1 MKVKRVII
9 PTLTLIMVAS
19 MAFGVTACGK
29 KDTYN
34 MLQESTEIELEYAVP
49 DYDSNTE
56 ESKVELL
63 PWLQLSSL
71 ETHPELRTAFEELV
85 GVTGTTGNKEGI
97 LYYNPATQ
105 KADQNVTLYM
115 ATKNSAMSAYFANI
129 DAMTKFGE
137 IAAENYTDIDV
148 DDVNAPYATINAYF
162 ELLPDQEDGQ
172 FDGDATIS
180 RAQAMALLMRATT
193 QVNESQAPD
202 EDADFTAKVGETQYT
217 NFAAPMDE
225 YAYINTSTSLNEQ
238 SFNGTM
244 TKGEYIA
251 LVTNYIRA
259 DYVATLKES
268 GYTDLYSDTSDITI
282 STVSDAGNIKYSE
295 AISDAS
301 KGVPTNL
308 YETFKLAIKNGYLA
322 EADLEDWDSAL
333 TKADAV
339 SLFITMATNYTS
351 NIGNTLYSQYQTP
364 TTDTSTSE
372 YLSESDEISH
382 SKWADING
390 AWDAVHQYEIYAQ
403 ENGADYAFGW
413 TWCYDHGKG
422 AGDQPSYAVYMKE
435 GDPLYGTVYHVGD
448 YLPDGTQFSGTNDEW
463 EAFIKQDFRDQAEAD
478 GYDVYDDPDGDGF
491 IIDLDGSYNP
501 NN

>member
-1 MKVKRVII
+1 MKRKTII
-9 PTLTLIMVAS
+9 SLLCLTMGLSIV
-19 MAFGVTACGK
+19 ACGK
-29 KDTYN
+29 QENTAIVETTV
-34 MLQESTEIELEYAVP
+34 ESTEVENTV
-49 DYDSNTE
+49 TE

-63 PWLQLSSL
+63 PWLQLASL
-71 ETHPELRTAFEELV
+71 ETHPELRTAFEELL
-85 GVTGTTGNKEGI
+85 GVTVSEDGTKTGIIYTDETG
-97 LYYNPATQ
+97 
-105 KADQNVTLYM
+105 KANQNNTLFN
-115 ATKNSAMSAYFANI
+115 ALGKNNLFI
-129 DAMTKFGE
+129 DTIRDTEKSE
-137 IAAENYTDIDV
+137 KIESIAADNYTDIEDNQSIAAV
-148 DDVNAPYATINAYF
+148 INAYF
-162 ELLPDQEDGQ
+162 ELLPDQEEGQ

-193 QVNESQAPD
+193 QVNEAQAPE
-202 EDADFTAKVGETQYT
+202 EDADFTKAVGETQYT
-217 NFAAPMDE
+217 NFAAPMNE
-225 YAYINTSTSLNEQ
+225 YTYLNTSTGLNEQ

-244 TKGEYIA
+244 TKGEFIA

-268 GYTDLYSDTSDITI
+268 GYTDLYSDTSDVTM
-282 STVSDAGNIKYSE
+282 STVSDAGDIKYSE

-301 KGVPTNL
+301 KGVPTDL

-333 TKADAV
+333 TKADAI
-339 SLFITMATNYTS
+339 SLFITMATNYT
-351 NIGNTLYSQYQTP
+351 NNLGNTLYSQYQTP

-390 AWDAVHQYEIYAQ
+390 AWDAVHQFTLYAREQ
-403 ENGADYAFGW
+403 GADDTDGW
-413 TWCYDHGKG
+413 CWGYYNGKG

-435 GDPLYGTVYHVGD
+435 GDPLYGTVYHVGE
-448 YLPDGTQFSGTNDEW
+448 YLPNGSQFCGTNDEW